1 MEEIV
6 FLALLR
12 RLPQLPQFFLQPSI
26 EGVGAGVDAQ
36 RLKNPI
42 QKPVR
47 RQEYWVPDAGGPRAE
62 QASKLEARALFA

>member
-36 RLKNPI
+36 RLKNPT
-42 QKPVR
+42 QKPV
-47 RQEYWVPDAGGPRAE
+47 ETAAWFAALS
-62 QASKLEARALFA
+62 ANLARCKVSG

>member
-12 RLPQLPQFFLQPSI
+12 RLSQLPQFFLQPSI

-36 RLKNPI
+36 RLKNLT
-42 QKPVR
+42 QKPV
-47 RQEYWVPDAGGPRAE
+47 
-62 QASKLEARALFA
+62 EAATWFTALSANLARCKVTG